1 MVGYNRGIFIKGDRA
16 INACNTNKQT
26 QDGES
31 ESTQKHC
38 FPIMID
44 YIACT
49 SIPLKLETDMRYKMH
64 IHKWFT

>member
-1 MVGYNRGIFIKGDRA
+1 MVGYNRSISIKGDREK
-16 INACNTNKQT
+16 NACNTNKQT

-44 YIACT
+44 YIACKT
-49 SIPLKLETDMRYKMH
+49 IPSNLETVKL
-64 IHKWFT
+64 

>member
-1 MVGYNRGIFIKGDRA
+1 MVGYNRSISIKGDRA

-31 ESTQKHC
+31 ESTQKQC

-49 SIPLKLETDMRYKMH
+49 TLPSKLEADKL
-64 IHKWFT
+64 HKKYISVC